1 MSVPFFHHQR
11 YPHGQMSASFVDNGY
26 RGHYEFSPANEYRIT
41 FDGGQYTEY
50 IFAGPHMPAI
60 LRSYTDLTGRMQLP
74 PIWAL
79 VTTSAGGTSTT
90 KPPWRLSPSAIATM
104 TFPDA
109 LWLDIDYMDGYRVFT
124 WDTESFPDGRGMV
137 KRLGEQGFRVITII
151 DPGVKYEPGYWVF
164 DQGFERTSAA
174 LRAATSTSASVAG
187 QHGLPRLRHRRGACL
202 VGQTQRGLRAVR
214 PRRDLE
220 RHE

>member
-79 VTTSAGGTSTT
+79 GYHQCRWHKYDQAAVEALAQ
-90 KPPWRLSPSAIATM
+90 RHRDDD
-104 TFPDA
+104 FPCDA

-124 WDTESFPDGRGMV
+124 WDTESFPDGRGMA
-137 KRLGEQGFRVITII
+137 
-151 DPGVKYEPGYWVF
+151 
-164 DQGFERTSAA
+164 SAWA
-174 LRAATSTSASVAG
+174 SRASGSSPSSTPA
-187 QHGLPRLRHRRGACL
+187 
-202 VGQTQRGLRAVR
+202 
-214 PRRDLE
+214 
-220 RHE
+220 